1 MTTFLL
7 IRHATCDH
15 VGQSLAGR
23 APGVSLNE
31 AGREEAR
38 ALAARLSGTTI
49 EAVYTSP
56 LERARETAEALCE
69 QRGLVPCVAP
79 ETIEIDF
86 GEWTGRRFGDLETDA
101 RWKAFNTARGS
112 TRIPDGEMA
121 HEVQARIVSWL
132 ERTRHEHRGT
142 VAVVSHSDV
151 IRLAV
156 AYYLGIPLDLM
167 LRFEIGPASVSL
179 LDLEDWGPRIRG
191 LNLHEMLNC

>member
-23 APGVSLNE
+23 APGVSLND
-31 AGREEAR
+31 AGRAEAR
-38 ALAARLSGTTI
+38 ALAARLRGTDI

-56 LERARETAEALCE
+56 LERARETADAVC
-69 QRGLVPCVAP
+69 QDRGLVPCVAP
-79 ETIEIDF
+79 EIIEIDF
-86 GEWTGRRFGDLETDA
+86 GEWTGRRFVDLETDA

-112 TRIPDGEMA
+112 TRIPGGEMA
-121 HEVQARIVSWL
+121 HEAQARIVSWL
-132 ERTRHEHRGT
+132 ERTRHDHRGT
-142 VAVVSHSDV
+142 VAVVSHSDL

-156 AYYLGIPLDLM
+156 AYHMGIPLDLM
-167 LRFEIGPASVSL
+167 LRFDIAPASVSI

-191 LNLHEMLNC
+191 LNLHETLNC